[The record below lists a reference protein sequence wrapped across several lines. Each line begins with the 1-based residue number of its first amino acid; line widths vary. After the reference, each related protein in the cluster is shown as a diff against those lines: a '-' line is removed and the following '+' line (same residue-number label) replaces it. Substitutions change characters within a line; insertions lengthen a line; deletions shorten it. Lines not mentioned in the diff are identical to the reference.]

1 MIFSS
6 NPLYNSLKIYIII
19 IIGLIYFK
27 PEFIYDKKTKKFKQF
42 GINKG
47 NTIFSLPVLSI
58 LLAVVLYIL
67 FLWIDKLN
75 NLSNINTQ
83 LIMQLNNQMNNQ
95 MNNQLNNQFNKI
107 LPIQIQPI
115 QLPTQISTQLPTQI
129 STQMITQ

>member
-6 NPLYNSLKIYIII
+6 NPLYNSLKLYIII

-47 NTIFSLPVLSI
+47 STIFSLPVLSI
-58 LLAVVLYIL
+58 LLAVVLYII
-67 FLWIDKLN
+67 FLWVDKLN

-83 LIMQLNNQMNNQ
+83 LMAQLNNQMNNQ
-95 MNNQLNNQFNKI
+95 MNNQIGKI

-115 QLPTQISTQLPTQI
+115 QIPTQNI
-129 STQMITQ
+129 